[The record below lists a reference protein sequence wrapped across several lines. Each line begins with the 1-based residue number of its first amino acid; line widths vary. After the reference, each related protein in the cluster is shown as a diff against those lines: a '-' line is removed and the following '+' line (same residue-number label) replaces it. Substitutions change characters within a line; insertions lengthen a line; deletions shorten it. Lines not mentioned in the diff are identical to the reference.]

1 MRDRIRVRSAKLV
14 ILQNYR
20 RHTPSRPSACSKT
33 TARVAV
39 AQVGAMSAALVS
51 LSFVVAGGLTSR
63 NCNRRAV
70 RDVSRRA
77 GPDNGDPTL
86 SSGGD
91 ASLPK
96 SRLTPD
102 NFVEVALSPEDLVR
116 AQYKDNAAE
125 QMGDSIL
132 GGQSVVIGSKEEM
145 RDLIPFGANNLAVLR
160 ATKQYAEAFESGKN
174 PSVVVAKALGVSSL
188 KDLSPAQAKYAEKVR
203 AKLEENAQRMRGY
216 TLEAKTLYV
225 RISQP
230 AVWSTVRQS
239 ESTTHSYTVLFLS
252 LAHITTD

>member
-1 MRDRIRVRSAKLV
+1 M
-14 ILQNYR
+14 
-20 RHTPSRPSACSKT
+20 
-33 TARVAV
+33 ARVAV

-160 ATKQYAEAFESGKN
+160 ATKQYAEAFESGKD

-188 KDLSPAQAKYAEKVR
+188 KDLSPAQARYAEKVR

>member
-1 MRDRIRVRSAKLV
+1 
-14 ILQNYR
+14 
-20 RHTPSRPSACSKT
+20 
-33 TARVAV
+33 
-39 AQVGAMSAALVS
+39 
-51 LSFVVAGGLTSR
+51 
-63 NCNRRAV
+63 
-70 RDVSRRA
+70 
-77 GPDNGDPTL
+77 
-86 SSGGD
+86 
-91 ASLPK
+91 LPK

-160 ATKQYAEAFESGKN
+160 ATKQYAEAFESGKD

-188 KDLSPAQAKYAEKVR
+188 KDLSPAQARYAEKVR